1 LSTHCEAATL
11 LRNGHAAT
19 TSAGDSSPRQADHQH
34 QRMSGRAPTQ
44 CRARWSDMKILS
56 LSIAGVPHRWLD
68 IDRAAYYVASGKVA
82 WGLGDAPVILRGGFQ
97 RASGRRSELV
107 LPPVIALAK
116 SEAMTRYAHAIPL
129 GRDDNTLLGK
139 RDRMVCAY
147 CGESIAPAELT
158 RDHVHPRA
166 RDGNDAWTNVVAAH
180 RSCNMRKGC
189 RTPEEARMPLLYVP
203 YEPCRFEHFI
213 LSGRHIVADQMRYLT
228 HRLPAHSRA
237 LGN

>member
-1 LSTHCEAATL
+1 M
-11 LRNGHAAT
+11 R
-19 TSAGDSSPRQADHQH
+19 
-34 QRMSGRAPTQ
+34 
-44 CRARWSDMKILS
+44 ILA

-68 IDRAAYYVASGKVA
+68 IDRAAYYVASGKIA
-82 WGLGDAPVILRGGFQ
+82 WELGDAPVILRGGWQ
-97 RASGRRSELV
+97 RATGRRSELV

-147 CGESIAPAELT
+147 CGQRIAAAELT

-166 RDGNDAWTNVVAAH
+166 RGGHDVWTNVVAAH
-180 RSCNMRKGC
+180 RSCNMSKGC